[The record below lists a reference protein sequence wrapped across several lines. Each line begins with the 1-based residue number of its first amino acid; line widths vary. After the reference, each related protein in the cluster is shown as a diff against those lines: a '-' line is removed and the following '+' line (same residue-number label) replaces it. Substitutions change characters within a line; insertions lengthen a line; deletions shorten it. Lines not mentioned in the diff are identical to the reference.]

1 MDAIIKKAEESDA
14 EQVGMTHYKAWMETY
29 TGLLPEK
36 FLAGRSSEKS
46 IATFRRSKCSNLVVA
61 EIGGEIVGFCG
72 WGEFRGCTDGDGKP
86 MGEIQGIY
94 LLNAYKRKSLGRRMM
109 DFAEEQLK
117 NCGYRKVGLWVLS
130 TNESAIRFYEK
141 LGFEYGDITQEADL
155 GETVTELLYTKDI

>member
-1 MDAIIKKAEESDA
+1 MDAIIRNAEESDT

-36 FLAGRSSEKS
+36 FLAGRSPEKS

-72 WGEFRGCTDGDGKP
+72 WGEFRERTDGDGRP

-94 LLNAYKRKSLGRRMM
+94 LLDAYKRNHLGRRMM

-117 NCGYRKVGLWVLS
+117 DGGYRKVGLWVLS
-130 TNESAIRFYEK
+130 TNENAIRFYEK
-141 LGFEYGDITQEADL
+141 LGFEHDGITQKADL
-155 GETVTELLYTKDI
+155 GETVTELLYTKNI